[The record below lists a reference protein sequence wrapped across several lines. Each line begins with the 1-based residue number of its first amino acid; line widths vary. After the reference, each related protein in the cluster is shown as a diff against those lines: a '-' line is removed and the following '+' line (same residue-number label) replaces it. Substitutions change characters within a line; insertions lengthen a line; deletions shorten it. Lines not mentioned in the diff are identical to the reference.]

1 MGYSRP
7 ATVAAYV
14 SCFLTMEPNKAFKRR
29 RRKAVKTQSHQYDA
43 KRYRLRCSCG
53 HERFTG
59 LEENKHSCILCENCK
74 LFGDWTVLA
83 KKPQV

>member
-1 MGYSRP
+1 
-7 ATVAAYV
+7 
-14 SCFLTMEPNKAFKRR
+14 MEPNKAFKRR